1 MGQRFDSKY
10 VIVSPVKDEEKY
22 IETTIKS
29 VICQTVKPARWII
42 VDDASR
48 DGTPGI
54 IRRYTE
60 KFPWIEVLRL
70 DRDSKRRLGFAEV
83 RAFACGYRL
92 IEDVP
97 HDFVVKLD
105 CDLDLPPDYFEQLIA
120 RFGDDERLG
129 IASGI
134 HLEKNGRRWVPGRD
148 PGYHAVGASK
158 MLRSEC
164 YRQIEGFLLCPGW
177 DTVDEIRA
185 RARGWKTC
193 HFKELSFYHLKPEGS
208 ASGYLKANLMCGE
221 IDYLTGVGAHF
232 VLLKSLQ
239 RMIVGKP
246 ILLGGLGLI
255 ASFLKAFMLRKPKLV
270 STHEA
275 KLYRQ
280 LLNRRM
286 VEGIRRIGKIL
297 PRRVWSGN

>member
-1 MGQRFDSKY
+1 MGQRLDSKY
-10 VIVSPVKDEEKY
+10 VLVSPVKDEEKY

-29 VICQTVKPARWII
+29 VICQTVRPARWII

-70 DRDSKRRLGFAEV
+70 DRDSKRRIGFAEV

-92 IEDVP
+92 IENVP

-105 CDLDLPPDYFEQLIA
+105 CDLDLPDDYFENLIT
-120 RFGDDERLG
+120 RLCEDERLG
-129 IASGI
+129 ICSGI
-134 HLEKNGRRWVPGRD
+134 YLEKNSRGWVPARLPD
-148 PGYHAVGASK
+148 YHAAGASK
-158 MLRSEC
+158 VMRAAC
-164 YRQIEGFLLCPGW
+164 FRQIGGFVLCPGW
-177 DTVDEIRA
+177 DTVDEVRA
-185 RARGWKTC
+185 RAMGWKTC
-193 HFKELSFYHLKPEGS
+193 HFKEIPFYHLKPEGS
-208 ASGYLKANLMCGE
+208 GSGHLRTSLMCGE

-232 VLLKSLQ
+232 VLLKSFH
-239 RMIVGKP
+239 RMTVRKP
-246 ILLGGLGLI
+246 ILLRGFGLI
-255 ASFLKAFMLRKPKLV
+255 AGFLKAFMLRKPKLV
-270 STHEA
+270 SAHEA

-286 VEGIRRIGKIL
+286 VEGIRRIGRIL
-297 PRRVWSGN
+297 PRRVRAGN